1 MKGRSLMRKLIRTRN
16 ALGQTIEKIL
26 DINRRRKTLD
36 LIGRRST
43 AEAKLN
49 EELRILNQIAS
60 QQAQLVKK
68 YESDLAL
75 QEI

>member
-1 MKGRSLMRKLIRTRN
+1 MRKLSRTRI
-16 ALGQTIEKIL
+16 ALEKTIEKIL
-26 DINRRRKTLD
+26 DINRRRKSLD
-36 LIGRRST
+36 LIGRPVN
-43 AEAKLN
+43 EAKLN

-60 QQAQLVKK
+60 QQAQLVRK